1 MATTSGGALSTNE
14 SAASEPLTCSCEAV
28 STPSTRVFGDGS
40 PDRGLGKVVGDGLR
54 RLSRATSEGK
64 EEKDNGVDVGMIPT
78 SRGRCRVVEPV
89 ESTSERCGSSVVSDT
104 CGEGTVG
111 GEEGRSSNRI
121 CTFRMRSSN
130 TRASKGIRLKN

>member
-1 MATTSGGALSTNE
+1 MLARGLCGIVIASGGSCDRRNRHSETDIDAMATTPGGTLSLNV

-40 PDRGLGKVVGDGLR
+40 PNRGLGKVVGDGLS

-78 SRGRCRVVEPV
+78 GPGR
-89 ESTSERCGSSVVSDT
+89 
-104 CGEGTVG
+104 
-111 GEEGRSSNRI
+111 
-121 CTFRMRSSN
+121 
-130 TRASKGIRLKN
+130 